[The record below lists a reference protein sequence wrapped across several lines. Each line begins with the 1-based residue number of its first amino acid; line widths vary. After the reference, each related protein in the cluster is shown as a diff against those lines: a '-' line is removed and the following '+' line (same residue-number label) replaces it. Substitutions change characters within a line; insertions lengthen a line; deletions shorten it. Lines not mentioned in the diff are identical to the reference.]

1 MDKQGYLLA
10 VPQAVGTKNKIK
22 KEKKKGVDSMS
33 SYLTKKKIKVFRDVA
48 PGKYTF
54 DLKSYKVI
62 GTENAIAEL
71 KADVIAAGGDE
82 SNLQYMTKKDNTK
95 SEWFIQ
101 LQGKLYNEDFSTGY
115 NINLYPDETKDIDM
129 LMYQMSQIAQQL
141 EIDGDEDIIAIL
153 EQAISKQ
160 FDVWVYVN
168 NVLVDGT
175 LKQYKNTSFSEPK
188 NWNADADFE

>member
-1 MDKQGYLLA
+1 M
-10 VPQAVGTKNKIK
+10 
-22 KEKKKGVDSMS
+22 
-33 SYLTKKKIKVFRDVA
+33 SYLTSKKVKVFKDVA

-54 DLKSYKVI
+54 DLKDYKVI

-71 KADVIAAGGDE
+71 KPDVLAAGGDE

-95 SEWFIQ
+95 SNWFIQ

-141 EIDGDEDIIAIL
+141 EIDSIENIIAIL
-153 EQAISKQ
+153 EEATGKQ
-160 FDVWVYVN
+160 FDVWIYVN

-175 LKQYKNTSFSEPK
+175 LKQYKNTSFGEPK

>member
-1 MDKQGYLLA
+1 M
-10 VPQAVGTKNKIK
+10 
-22 KEKKKGVDSMS
+22 
-33 SYLTKKKIKVFRDVA
+33 SYLTNKKIKVFKDVA

-54 DLKSYKVI
+54 NMKDYKVV

-71 KADVIAAGGDE
+71 KADVITAGGDE
-82 SNLQYMTKKDNTK
+82 NNLQYMTRKDNTK
-95 SEWFIQ
+95 SDWFIQ
-101 LQGKLYNEDFSTGY
+101 LQGTLKGDDISTSY
-115 NINLYPDETKDIDM
+115 NINLYPDESKDIDM

-153 EQAISKQ
+153 EEAVHKT
-160 FDVWVYVN
+160 FNVWIYVN
-168 NVLVDGT
+168 NVLVDGS

>member
-1 MDKQGYLLA
+1 M
-10 VPQAVGTKNKIK
+10 
-22 KEKKKGVDSMS
+22 
-33 SYLTKKKIKVFRDVA
+33 SYLTNKKIKVFKDVA

-54 DLKSYKVI
+54 DLKDYKVI

-82 SNLQYMTKKDNTK
+82 NNLQYMTKKDNTK
-95 SEWFIQ
+95 SNWFIQ
-101 LQGKLYNEDFSTGY
+101 LQGKLYNEDFSTEY

-129 LMYQMSQIAQQL
+129 LMYQMAQIAQQL

-153 EQAISKQ
+153 EEATGKQ

-168 NVLVDGT
+168 NALVDGS

>member
-1 MDKQGYLLA
+1 M
-10 VPQAVGTKNKIK
+10 
-22 KEKKKGVDSMS
+22 
-33 SYLTKKKIKVFRDVA
+33 SYLTKKKIKVFKDVA

-54 DLKSYKVI
+54 DLKDYKVI

-95 SEWFIQ
+95 SDWFIQ
-101 LQGKLYNEDFSTGY
+101 LQGTLHNDDIRTEY

-141 EIDGDEDIIAIL
+141 EIDDDEDIIAIL
-153 EQAISKQ
+153 EQAVRKQ

-168 NVLVDGT
+168 NVLVESG

>member
-1 MDKQGYLLA
+1 M
-10 VPQAVGTKNKIK
+10 
-22 KEKKKGVDSMS
+22 
-33 SYLTKKKIKVFRDVA
+33 SYLTNKKIKVFKDVA
-48 PGKYTF
+48 PGKYAF
-54 DLKSYKVI
+54 DLKDYKVI

-82 SNLQYMTKKDNTK
+82 NNLQYMTKKDNTK
-95 SEWFIQ
+95 SNWFIQ
-101 LQGKLYNEDFSTGY
+101 LQGKLYNEDFSTEY

-141 EIDGDEDIIAIL
+141 EIDDDEDIIAIL
-153 EQAISKQ
+153 EQAVHKT

-168 NVLVDGT
+168 NVLVDSS

>member
-1 MDKQGYLLA
+1 M
-10 VPQAVGTKNKIK
+10 
-22 KEKKKGVDSMS
+22 
-33 SYLTKKKIKVFRDVA
+33 SYLKNKKIKVFKDVA

-54 DLKSYKVI
+54 NMKTYKVI

-71 KADVIAAGGDE
+71 KADVITAGGDE
-82 SNLQYMTKKDNTK
+82 SNLQYMTRKDNTK
-95 SEWFIQ
+95 SDWFIQ
-101 LQGKLYNEDFSTGY
+101 LQGTLKGDDLSTSY

-153 EQAISKQ
+153 EEAVHKT
-160 FDVWVYVN
+160 FNVWIYVN
-168 NVLVDGT
+168 NVLVDGS

>member
-1 MDKQGYLLA
+1 M
-10 VPQAVGTKNKIK
+10 
-22 KEKKKGVDSMS
+22 
-33 SYLTKKKIKVFRDVA
+33 SYLTSKKVKVFKDVA

-54 DLKSYKVI
+54 DLKAYKVI

-71 KADVIAAGGDE
+71 KPDVIAAGGDE
-82 SNLQYMTKKDNTK
+82 SNLQYMSKKDNTK
-95 SEWFIQ
+95 SNWFIQ
-101 LQGKLYNEDFSTGY
+101 LQGKVYNEDFSTGY
-115 NINLYPDETKDIDM
+115 NINLYPDESKDIDM

-141 EIDGDEDIIAIL
+141 EIDGIENIIAIL
-153 EQAISKQ
+153 EQATSKQ
-160 FDVWVYVN
+160 FDVWIYVN

>member
-1 MDKQGYLLA
+1 
-10 VPQAVGTKNKIK
+10 
-22 KEKKKGVDSMS
+22 MS
-33 SYLTKKKIKVFRDVA
+33 SYLTKKKIKVFKDVA

-54 DLKSYKVI
+54 DLKDYKVI

-71 KADVIAAGGDE
+71 KSDVIAAGGDE
-82 SNLQYMTKKDNTK
+82 NNLQYMTKKDNTK
-95 SEWFIQ
+95 SNWFIQ
-101 LQGKLYNEDFSTGY
+101 LQGTLKGDDLSTGY
-115 NINLYPDETKDIDM
+115 NINLYPDESKEIDM

-141 EIDGDEDIIAIL
+141 GVDGVEDIIAIL
-153 EQAISKQ
+153 EEATGKQ

>member
-1 MDKQGYLLA
+1 M
-10 VPQAVGTKNKIK
+10 
-22 KEKKKGVDSMS
+22 
-33 SYLTKKKIKVFRDVA
+33 SYLTSKKVKVFKDVA

-71 KADVIAAGGDE
+71 KPDVIAAGGDE

-95 SEWFIQ
+95 SNWFIQ

-115 NINLYPDETKDIDM
+115 NINLYPDESKDIDM

-141 EIDGDEDIIAIL
+141 EIDGIENIIAIL
-153 EQAISKQ
+153 EQATGKQ
-160 FDVWVYVN
+160 FNVWIYVN
-168 NVLVDGT
+168 NVLVDGS

>member
-1 MDKQGYLLA
+1 M
-10 VPQAVGTKNKIK
+10 
-22 KEKKKGVDSMS
+22 
-33 SYLTKKKIKVFRDVA
+33 SYLTNKKVKVFKDVA

-54 DLKSYKVI
+54 NMQAYKVI

-71 KADVIAAGGDE
+71 KADVITAGGDE
-82 SNLQYMTKKDNTK
+82 SNLQYMSKRDNTK
-95 SEWFIQ
+95 SNWFIQ

-141 EIDGDEDIIAIL
+141 EIDGIENIITIL
-153 EQAISKQ
+153 EEAVHKQ

-175 LKQYKNTSFSEPK
+175 LKQYKNTSFGEPK

>member
-1 MDKQGYLLA
+1 M
-10 VPQAVGTKNKIK
+10 
-22 KEKKKGVDSMS
+22 
-33 SYLTKKKIKVFRDVA
+33 SYLTSKKVKVFKDVT

-54 DLKSYKVI
+54 DLKDYKVI

-82 SNLQYMTKKDNTK
+82 SNLQYMTRKDNTK
-95 SEWFIQ
+95 SNWFIQ

-129 LMYQMSQIAQQL
+129 LMYQMSQIAQEL
-141 EIDGDEDIIAIL
+141 EIDNIENIIAIL
-153 EQAISKQ
+153 EQAVRKQ
-160 FDVWVYVN
+160 FDVWVYIN
-168 NVLVDGT
+168 NVLVDGS
-175 LKQYKNTSFSEPK
+175 LKQYKNTSFGEPK

>member
-1 MDKQGYLLA
+1 MSYL
-10 VPQAVGTKNKIK
+10 KNKK
-22 KEKKKGVDSMS
+22 V
-33 SYLTKKKIKVFRDVA
+33 KVFKDVA

-54 DLKSYKVI
+54 NMKDYKVV

-82 SNLQYMTKKDNTK
+82 NNLQYMTRKDNTK
-95 SEWFIQ
+95 SDWFIQ
-101 LQGKLYNEDFSTGY
+101 LQGTLKGDDLSTSY

-153 EQAISKQ
+153 EQAVHKT
-160 FDVWVYVN
+160 FNVWIYVN
-168 NVLVDGT
+168 NVLVDGS

>member
-1 MDKQGYLLA
+1 M
-10 VPQAVGTKNKIK
+10 
-22 KEKKKGVDSMS
+22 
-33 SYLTKKKIKVFRDVA
+33 SYLTNKKIKVFKDVA

-54 DLKSYKVI
+54 NMRAYKVI

-71 KADVIAAGGDE
+71 KSDVIAAGGDE

-101 LQGKLYNEDFSTGY
+101 LQGTLKGDDLSTGY
-115 NINLYPDETKDIDM
+115 NINLYPDESKEIDM

-153 EQAISKQ
+153 EEATDKQ
-160 FDVWVYVN
+160 FNVWVYVN

>member
-1 MDKQGYLLA
+1 M
-10 VPQAVGTKNKIK
+10 
-22 KEKKKGVDSMS
+22 
-33 SYLTKKKIKVFRDVA
+33 SYLTNKKVKVFKDVA

-54 DLKSYKVI
+54 DLKDYKVI

-95 SEWFIQ
+95 SNWFIQ
-101 LQGKLYNEDFSTGY
+101 LQGKLKGDGFSTGY
-115 NINLYPDETKDIDM
+115 NINLYPDESKEIDM

-141 EIDGDEDIIAIL
+141 GVDDIENIIAIL
-153 EQAISKQ
+153 EQAVHKT
-160 FDVWVYVN
+160 FNVWIYVN

-175 LKQYKNTSFSEPK
+175 LKQYKNTSVGEPK

>member
-1 MDKQGYLLA
+1 
-10 VPQAVGTKNKIK
+10 
-22 KEKKKGVDSMS
+22 MS
-33 SYLTKKKIKVFRDVA
+33 SYLTKKKIKVFKDVA

-54 DLKSYKVI
+54 NMKTYKVI

-71 KADVIAAGGDE
+71 KPDVIAAGGDE
-82 SNLQYMTKKDNTK
+82 NNLQYMTKKDNTK
-95 SEWFIQ
+95 SNWFIQ
-101 LQGKLYNEDFSTGY
+101 LQGTLKGDDLSTGY
-115 NINLYPDETKDIDM
+115 NINLYPDESKEIDM

-141 EIDGDEDIIAIL
+141 GVDGVEDIIAIL
-153 EQAISKQ
+153 EEATGKQ
-160 FDVWVYVN
+160 FDVWIYVN

>member
-1 MDKQGYLLA
+1 M
-10 VPQAVGTKNKIK
+10 
-22 KEKKKGVDSMS
+22 
-33 SYLTKKKIKVFRDVA
+33 SYLTSKKVKVFKDVA

-54 DLKSYKVI
+54 NMRDYKVV

-71 KADVIAAGGDE
+71 KPDVIAAGGDE
-82 SNLQYMTKKDNTK
+82 NNLQYMTKKDNTK

-101 LQGKLYNEDFSTGY
+101 LQGTLKSDDLNTSY
-115 NINLYPDETKDIDM
+115 NINLYPDESKDIDM

-141 EIDGDEDIIAIL
+141 EIDGIENIIAIL
-153 EQAISKQ
+153 EEAVHKQ
-160 FDVWVYVN
+160 FNVWIYVN

>member
-1 MDKQGYLLA
+1 M
-10 VPQAVGTKNKIK
+10 
-22 KEKKKGVDSMS
+22 
-33 SYLTKKKIKVFRDVA
+33 SYLKNKKIKVFRDVA

-71 KADVIAAGGDE
+71 KSDVIAAGGDE
-82 SNLQYMTKKDNTK
+82 NNLQYMTKKDNTK

-101 LQGKLYNEDFSTGY
+101 LQGTLKGDDLNTSY

-153 EQAISKQ
+153 EEATGKQ

-168 NVLVDGT
+168 NVLVDGS

>member
-1 MDKQGYLLA
+1 M
-10 VPQAVGTKNKIK
+10 
-22 KEKKKGVDSMS
+22 
-33 SYLTKKKIKVFRDVA
+33 SYLKNKKIKVFKDVA

-54 DLKSYKVI
+54 NMKDYKVI

-95 SEWFIQ
+95 SNWFIQ

-115 NINLYPDETKDIDM
+115 NINLYPDESKDIDM

-141 EIDGDEDIIAIL
+141 GVDDIENIIAIL
-153 EQAISKQ
+153 EEAVHKT

>member
-1 MDKQGYLLA
+1 M
-10 VPQAVGTKNKIK
+10 
-22 KEKKKGVDSMS
+22 
-33 SYLTKKKIKVFRDVA
+33 SYLENKKIKVFKDVA

-54 DLKSYKVI
+54 DLKDYKVI

-71 KADVIAAGGDE
+71 KSDVIAAGGDE
-82 SNLQYMTKKDNTK
+82 NNLQYMTKKDNTK

-101 LQGKLYNEDFSTGY
+101 LQGTLKGDDLSTGY

-153 EQAISKQ
+153 EEATGKQ
-160 FDVWVYVN
+160 FNVWVYVN

>member
-1 MDKQGYLLA
+1 M
-10 VPQAVGTKNKIK
+10 
-22 KEKKKGVDSMS
+22 
-33 SYLTKKKIKVFRDVA
+33 SYLTSKKVKVFKDVA

-54 DLKSYKVI
+54 DLKEYKVI

-71 KADVIAAGGDE
+71 KPDVIAAGGDE
-82 SNLQYMTKKDNTK
+82 NNLQYMTKKDNTK
-95 SEWFIQ
+95 SNWFIQ
-101 LQGKLYNEDFSTGY
+101 LQGTLKGDDISTRY
-115 NINLYPDETKDIDM
+115 NINLYPDESKDIDM

-141 EIDGDEDIIAIL
+141 GVDDIENIIAIL
-153 EQAISKQ
+153 EQATSKQ
-160 FDVWVYVN
+160 FDVWIYVN

>member
-1 MDKQGYLLA
+1 
-10 VPQAVGTKNKIK
+10 
-22 KEKKKGVDSMS
+22 MS

-71 KADVIAAGGDE
+71 KSDVIAAGGDE

-95 SEWFIQ
+95 SNWFIQ
-101 LQGKLYNEDFSTGY
+101 LQGKLYNDDLNTSY
-115 NINLYPDETKDIDM
+115 NINLYPDESKEIDM

-153 EQAISKQ
+153 EEAVHKT
-160 FDVWVYVN
+160 FDVWVYIN
-168 NVLVDGT
+168 NVLVNGS
-175 LKQYKNTSFSEPK
+175 LKQYKNTSFGEPK

>member
-1 MDKQGYLLA
+1 M
-10 VPQAVGTKNKIK
+10 
-22 KEKKKGVDSMS
+22 
-33 SYLTKKKIKVFRDVA
+33 SYLKNKKIKVFKDVA
-48 PGKYTF
+48 PGKYTYN
-54 DLKSYKVI
+54 LKTYKVI

-71 KADVIAAGGDE
+71 KSDVIAAGGDE

-101 LQGKLYNEDFSTGY
+101 LQGTLKGDNLNTSY
-115 NINLYPDETKDIDM
+115 NINLYPDESKDIDM

-153 EQAISKQ
+153 EEATGKQ
-160 FDVWVYVN
+160 FDVWIYVN

>member
-1 MDKQGYLLA
+1 M
-10 VPQAVGTKNKIK
+10 
-22 KEKKKGVDSMS
+22 
-33 SYLTKKKIKVFRDVA
+33 SYLKNKKIKVFKDVA

-54 DLKSYKVI
+54 NMKDYKVI

-95 SEWFIQ
+95 SNWFIQ
-101 LQGKLYNEDFSTGY
+101 LQGTLKGDDLSTGY
-115 NINLYPDETKDIDM
+115 NINLYPDESKEIDM

-153 EQAISKQ
+153 EQATGKQ
-160 FDVWVYVN
+160 FNVWIYVN

>member
-1 MDKQGYLLA
+1 M
-10 VPQAVGTKNKIK
+10 
-22 KEKKKGVDSMS
+22 
-33 SYLTKKKIKVFRDVA
+33 SYLKNKKIKVFKDVA

-54 DLKSYKVI
+54 DLKDYKVI

-71 KADVIAAGGDE
+71 KADVITAGGDE

-101 LQGKLYNEDFSTGY
+101 LQGKLYNEDFSTEY

-153 EQAISKQ
+153 EQATSKQ
-160 FDVWVYVN
+160 FDVWIYVN

>member
-1 MDKQGYLLA
+1 M
-10 VPQAVGTKNKIK
+10 
-22 KEKKKGVDSMS
+22 
-33 SYLTKKKIKVFRDVA
+33 SYLTKKVKVFKDVA

-54 DLKSYKVI
+54 DLKDYKVI
-62 GTENAIAEL
+62 GTKNAITEL
-71 KADVIAAGGDE
+71 KADVITAGGDE

-101 LQGKLYNEDFSTGY
+101 LQGTLHNEEIKTGY
-115 NINLYPDETKDIDM
+115 NINLYPDETKDIGM

-141 EIDGDEDIIAIL
+141 EIDGDEDIILIL
-153 EQAISKQ
+153 EQAVRKQ

-168 NVLVDGT
+168 NVLVDGS
-175 LKQYKNTSFSEPK
+175 LKQYKNTSFGEPK

>member
-1 MDKQGYLLA
+1 
-10 VPQAVGTKNKIK
+10 
-22 KEKKKGVDSMS
+22 MS
-33 SYLTKKKIKVFRDVA
+33 SYLTKKKIKVFKDVA

-54 DLKSYKVI
+54 ILKDYKVI

-71 KADVIAAGGDE
+71 KSDVIAAGGDE
-82 SNLQYMTKKDNTK
+82 NNLQYMTKKDNTK

-101 LQGKLYNEDFSTGY
+101 LQGTLKGDDFNTSY

-153 EQAISKQ
+153 EQAVHKT
-160 FDVWVYVN
+160 FNVWIYVN

>member
-1 MDKQGYLLA
+1 M
-10 VPQAVGTKNKIK
+10 
-22 KEKKKGVDSMS
+22 
-33 SYLTKKKIKVFRDVA
+33 SYLTKKKVKVFKDVT

-54 DLKSYKVI
+54 DLKDYKVI
-62 GTENAIAEL
+62 GTENAIDEL
-71 KADVIAAGGDE
+71 KPDVIAAGGDE

-95 SEWFIQ
+95 SNWFIQ

-115 NINLYPDETKDIDM
+115 NINLYPDESKEIDM

-141 EIDGDEDIIAIL
+141 GVDDIENIITIL
-153 EQAISKQ
+153 EQAVHKT
-160 FDVWVYVN
+160 FNVWIYVN

-175 LKQYKNTSFSEPK
+175 LKQYKNTSFGEPK

>member
-1 MDKQGYLLA
+1 
-10 VPQAVGTKNKIK
+10 
-22 KEKKKGVDSMS
+22 MS
-33 SYLTKKKIKVFRDVA
+33 SYLTKKKIKVFKDVA

-54 DLKSYKVI
+54 NMKTYKVI

-71 KADVIAAGGDE
+71 KSDVIAAGGDE
-82 SNLQYMTKKDNTK
+82 NNLQYMTKKDNTK

-101 LQGKLYNEDFSTGY
+101 LQGTLKGDDLNTSY

-141 EIDGDEDIIAIL
+141 GVDDIENIIDIL
-153 EQAISKQ
+153 EEATGKQ
-160 FDVWVYVN
+160 FNVWVYVN

>member
-1 MDKQGYLLA
+1 M
-10 VPQAVGTKNKIK
+10 
-22 KEKKKGVDSMS
+22 
-33 SYLTKKKIKVFRDVA
+33 SYLTNKKVKVFKDVT

-54 DLKSYKVI
+54 DLKEYKVI
-62 GTENAIAEL
+62 GTEHAIAEL
-71 KADVIAAGGDE
+71 KPDVIAAGGDE

-95 SEWFIQ
+95 SNWFIQ

-115 NINLYPDETKDIDM
+115 NINLYPDESKDIDM

-141 EIDGDEDIIAIL
+141 EIDDDKDIIAIL
-153 EQAISKQ
+153 EQAVRKQ

-175 LKQYKNTSFSEPK
+175 LKQYKNTSFGEPK

>member
-1 MDKQGYLLA
+1 M
-10 VPQAVGTKNKIK
+10 
-22 KEKKKGVDSMS
+22 
-33 SYLTKKKIKVFRDVA
+33 SYLKNKKIKVFKDVA
-48 PGKYTF
+48 PGEYTF
-54 DLKSYKVI
+54 IMKDYKVI
-62 GTENAIAEL
+62 GTKNAIAEL
-71 KADVIAAGGDE
+71 KPDVIAAGGDE

-101 LQGKLYNEDFSTGY
+101 LQGTLKGDDLNTSY

-153 EQAISKQ
+153 EEATGKQ

-168 NVLVDGT
+168 NVLVDGS

>member
-1 MDKQGYLLA
+1 
-10 VPQAVGTKNKIK
+10 
-22 KEKKKGVDSMS
+22 MS
-33 SYLTKKKIKVFRDVA
+33 SYLTKKKIKVFKDVA

-54 DLKSYKVI
+54 DLKAYKVI

-71 KADVIAAGGDE
+71 KPDVIAAGGDE

-95 SEWFIQ
+95 SNWFIQ

-153 EQAISKQ
+153 EQATSKQ

-168 NVLVDGT
+168 NVLVDGS
-175 LKQYKNTSFSEPK
+175 LKQYKHTSFSEPK

>member
-1 MDKQGYLLA
+1 M
-10 VPQAVGTKNKIK
+10 
-22 KEKKKGVDSMS
+22 
-33 SYLTKKKIKVFRDVA
+33 SYLTSKKVKVFKDVA

-54 DLKSYKVI
+54 DMRDYKVV

-71 KADVIAAGGDE
+71 KPDVIAAGGDE

-95 SEWFIQ
+95 SNWFIQ
-101 LQGKLYNEDFSTGY
+101 LQGTLKGDDLSTSY
-115 NINLYPDETKDIDM
+115 NINLYPDESKDIDM

-141 EIDGDEDIIAIL
+141 EIDGIENIIAIL
-153 EQAISKQ
+153 EEAVHKQ
-160 FDVWVYVN
+160 FNVWIYVN
-168 NVLVDGT
+168 NVLVDGS

>member
-1 MDKQGYLLA
+1 M
-10 VPQAVGTKNKIK
+10 
-22 KEKKKGVDSMS
+22 
-33 SYLTKKKIKVFRDVA
+33 SYLTNKKIKVFKDVA

-54 DLKSYKVI
+54 DLKNYKVI

-82 SNLQYMTKKDNTK
+82 NNLQYMTKKDNTK
-95 SEWFIQ
+95 SNWFIQ
-101 LQGKLYNEDFSTGY
+101 LQGKLYNEDFSTEY
-115 NINLYPDETKDIDM
+115 NINLYPYETKDIDM

-141 EIDGDEDIIAIL
+141 EIDDDEDIIAIL
-153 EQAISKQ
+153 EQAVHKT
-160 FDVWVYVN
+160 FDVWIYVN
-168 NVLVDGT
+168 NVLIDGT